1 MQRNCIFQNLL
12 KTSYYFHLWHC
23 KKEYLCYCFAISNMR
38 CKVPPISIEWKNNT
52 GYLNWWLIINNFLH
66 YSRIAFNVIFPTSA
80 DVKDPVVLPSCIR
93 YNQINKW
100 FNIIAFLLWNI
111 FCFYLEITIL
121 SIRIYITTECKV
133 NASIHNEFTA
143 IQRYRIYP
151 WIFFYW
157 RNMSSRCIIK
167 CWK

>member
-12 KTSYYFHLWHC
+12 KTSYYFYLLHC
-23 KKEYLCYCFAISNMR
+23 KKEYLCYCFIISNMR

-66 YSRIAFNVIFPTSA
+66 YSRIAFRVIFPTSA
-80 DVKDPVVLPSCIR
+80 DVKDPVVLPSCLR

-111 FCFYLEITIL
+111 FCFCLEITIL
-121 SIRIYITTECKV
+121 FFFHDCIFYVFIIDNDNSIYILWK
-133 NASIHNEFTA
+133 IWKLY
-143 IQRYRIYP
+143 ILYRT
-151 WIFFYW
+151 
-157 RNMSSRCIIK
+157 IIVTLY
-167 CWK
+167 CDITCF